1 LKKFSIYLISFLLF
15 YPAIFSFA
23 EVEIKMKTT
32 TIKANTELPKIIYIV
47 PWKETAKNTK
57 KQQKLI
63 IHNLYGDL
71 FDPVVPPELAA
82 EF

>member
-1 LKKFSIYLISFLLF
+1 
-15 YPAIFSFA
+15 
-23 EVEIKMKTT
+23 MKTT